1 MATAAGEI
9 EVRVDPRLAPHTAR
23 FVENRKNE
31 LGTILDALAHGD
43 YHAIRTIGHNLKGAG
58 GGFGMMAV
66 SDMGKTLEAAAM
78 ERNAEVV
85 RTVVDA
91 LRDYLG
97 RVRLVQGAPTA
108 RVEPGAGGRPRKI
121 VVVDDD
127 RDIRELLNAVL
138 TEAGYDVEVVPNGL
152 KLVRALRVDRPDLII
167 LDVMM
172 SWINGFDL
180 CRSIKQNHEY
190 AGIPI
195 VFISARTGASDIKR
209 GLECGAAAY
218 LTKPLDLDR
227 LLTCIRKTLDARAT
241 QHI

>member
-1 MATAAGEI
+1 M
-9 EVRVDPRLAPHTAR
+9 DPRLAPHSAR
-23 FVENRKNE
+23 FVENRKSE
-31 LGTILDALAHGD
+31 LGTILDALERGD

-66 SDMGKTLEAAAM
+66 SDLGKTLESAAM

-97 RVRLVQGAPTA
+97 RVKLVFNRAALDAPPPHAAEPRGAPL
-108 RVEPGAGGRPRKI
+108 RKI

-127 RDIRELLNAVL
+127 RDIRELLLAVL
-138 TEAGYDVEVVPNGL
+138 GEEGYDVEVVPNGL

-180 CRSIKQNHEY
+180 CRSIKQNREFS
-190 AGIPI
+190 GIPI
-195 VFISARTGASDIKR
+195 VFISARTQAADIQR
-209 GLECGAAAY
+209 GMECGAVAY
-218 LTKPLDLDR
+218 LTKPLDIDR
-227 LLTCIRKTLDARAT
+227 VLTCVRKVLDAQVER
-241 QHI
+241 HI